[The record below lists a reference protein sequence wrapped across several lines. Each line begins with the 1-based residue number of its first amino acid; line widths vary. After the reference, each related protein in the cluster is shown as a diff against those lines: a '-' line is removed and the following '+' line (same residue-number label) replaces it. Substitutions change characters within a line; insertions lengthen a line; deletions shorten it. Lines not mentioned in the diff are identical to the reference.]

1 MKMKPQ
7 SWCCWSPP
15 VWRGEL
21 RSAAKGST
29 LADLV
34 PPKLCVWLS
43 LSVQQVQGQ
52 LPPLM
57 IPVFPPDQRTLA
69 AAAQQGFLLPPG
81 FSYKAG
87 CSKCGAFSTWS
98 GHSLCDS
105 GTLSM
110 HEAISLQGWVRN
122 RGWVVE
128 QEQRLSEVKDVL
140 LHNSQ
145 TSDTELRLGTFSLTG
160 LSDNWTRSW
169 PQTCIWR
176 EAIWNFPIN
185 FNTVV
190 RKHVFSWSRLL
201 AICELRA
208 YSSLCL
214 HTELTLISTEVLH
227 RDQR

>member
-122 RGWVVE
+122 RGWVVTAGAKAVRGEGCAPAQQPNIWHRAAFGHLLPDRSFWQLNTLMTTNLHLKRSYLKLPNKFQHCCKKTCFFLE
-128 QEQRLSEVKDVL
+128 QTACYLW
-140 LHNSQ
+140 
-145 TSDTELRLGTFSLTG
+145 TEG
-160 LSDNWTRSW
+160 L
-169 PQTCIWR
+169 
-176 EAIWNFPIN
+176 F
-185 FNTVV
+185 
-190 RKHVFSWSRLL
+190 
-201 AICELRA
+201 
-208 YSSLCL
+208 
-214 HTELTLISTEVLH
+214 
-227 RDQR
+227 